1 MSRFVICPDV
11 AVRLAADDT
20 QISSAHQLLAPTLL
34 RSQLLSALYRA
45 VRAGTMTKRDADRH
59 PRFVRALRIRLLG
72 DATLQGLAWRLADQL
87 GWPDTL
93 NAEYVALTRLHGD
106 AFVTLDPELA
116 DAAKDVVT
124 IAPVDALGR

>member
-1 MSRFVICPDV
+1 
-11 AVRLAADDT
+11 
-20 QISSAHQLLAPTLL
+20 
-34 RSQLLSALYRA
+34 
-45 VRAGTMTKRDADRH
+45 MTKRDADRH

-116 DAAKDVVT
+116 DAVKDVVT